1 MRNNCSK
8 EFNMKKTGIIIAAIA
23 LVAAAGTFAQPS
35 AKAKNA
41 DAKNA
46 PGFREPPKFEKP
58 SDADLKAYHDAELQ
72 SYKILLDAQVKAK
85 MVTQEW
91 ADARLA
97 ALKAM
102 QADCKG
108 FCFFFKG
115 SHIYM
120 ADQIGRPHFGH
131 KFHKRHNRGCKP
143 DCGPR
148 IERHHDG
155 RGPRHQ
161 RKDFSGDAAPQ
172 GEDSAILNER

>member
-1 MRNNCSK
+1 
-8 EFNMKKTGIIIAAIA
+8 MKKTGIIIAAIA

-85 MVTQEW
+85 MITQEW

-97 ALKAM
+97 ALKAF

-108 FCFFFKG
+108 QCFFFKA

-120 ADQIGRPHFGH
+120 ADHIGRPFFGPG
-131 KFHKRHNRGCKP
+131 FHKRHHGHGDKP
-143 DCGPR
+143 DCRPDDHRRHEHSNDFNGRPHPR
-148 IERHHDG
+148 FDPSFNE
-155 RGPRHQ
+155 
-161 RKDFSGDAAPQ
+161 AP
-172 GEDSAILNER
+172 DTTSNPNER

>member
-8 EFNMKKTGIIIAAIA
+8 ELNMKKTGIIIAAIA

-46 PGFREPPKFEKP
+46 AGFREPPKFEKP
-58 SDADLKAYHDAELQ
+58 SDADLKAYHDAEVQ

-108 FCFFFKG
+108 FCFFFKA

-131 KFHKRHNRGCKP
+131 KFHKRHQRGSKP

-155 RGPRHQ
+155 RGPRRQ

>member
-1 MRNNCSK
+1 
-8 EFNMKKTGIIIAAIA
+8 MKKTGIIIAAIA

-41 DAKNA
+41 PN
-46 PGFREPPKFEKP
+46 FRELPKFEKP
-58 SDADLKAYHDAELQ
+58 SDADLKAYHDAEVQ

-97 ALKAM
+97 SLKAM

-120 ADQIGRPHFGH
+120 ADKIGRPHFGH
-131 KFHKRHNRGCKP
+131 KFHKRHQHDGKAG
-143 DCGPR
+143 CGPR
-148 IERHHDG
+148 KERQ
-155 RGPRHQ
+155 RKGPR
-161 RKDFSGDAAPQ
+161 FENAPQ
-172 GEDSAILNER
+172 DAPAEVK

>member
-1 MRNNCSK
+1 
-8 EFNMKKTGIIIAAIA
+8 MKKTGIIIAAIA

-35 AKAKNA
+35 AKAKKP
-41 DAKNA
+41 DGAKL
-46 PGFREPPKFEKP
+46 PPPMFEPPKFEKP

-131 KFHKRHNRGCKP
+131 KFHKRH
-143 DCGPR
+143 
-148 IERHHDG
+148 HD
-155 RGPRHQ
+155 RSP
-161 RKDFSGDAAPQ
+161 APQ
-172 GEDSAILNER
+172 DEDSAIINER

>member
-1 MRNNCSK
+1 
-8 EFNMKKTGIIIAAIA
+8 MKKTIATIAAVTLIA
-23 LVAAAGTFAQPS
+23 MTGLFAQPKS
-35 AKAKNA
+35 APEFKA
-41 DAKNA
+41 
-46 PGFREPPKFEKP
+46 PPKFELP
-58 SDADLKAYHDAELQ
+58 ADADVKAYHDAEVQ

-102 QADCKG
+102 QTDCKG

-131 KFHKRHNRGCKP
+131 KFHKRH
-143 DCGPR
+143 
-148 IERHHDG
+148 HHDG
-155 RGPRHQ
+155 KHDERGPRHQ

>member
-1 MRNNCSK
+1 
-8 EFNMKKTGIIIAAIA
+8 MKKTIAAIAAIA
-23 LVAAAGTFAQPS
+23 LVSAAGLFAQPN
-35 AKAKNA
+35 AKAKNT

-46 PGFREPPKFEKP
+46 PNFREPPKFEKP

-97 ALKAM
+97 SLKAF

-115 SHIYM
+115 SHIPM

-131 KFHKRHNRGCKP
+131 KFHKRHQRGGKH
-143 DCGPR
+143 DGCGPR
-148 IERHHDG
+148 HHK
-155 RGPRHQ
+155 GPRFEGKPGFDRPFPPQ
-161 RKDFSGDAAPQ
+161 ENDGQAA
-172 GEDSAILNER
+172 N

>member
-1 MRNNCSK
+1 
-8 EFNMKKTGIIIAAIA
+8 MKKTGMMIAAVAIIAT
-23 LVAAAGTFAQPS
+23 AGMFAQN
-35 AKAKNA
+35 ATRTKKGDEKNL
-41 DAKNA
+41 
-46 PGFREPPKFEKP
+46 PQGGMPTFQPPKIERP
-58 SDADLKAYHDAELQ
+58 ADADLKAYHDAEAQ

-85 MVTQEW
+85 IVSQEW

-115 SHIYM
+115 SHIFM

-131 KFHKRHNRGCKP
+131 KFHKRHHHDGKH

-172 GEDSAILNER
+172 GEDSVTLNER

>member
-1 MRNNCSK
+1 
-8 EFNMKKTGIIIAAIA
+8 MKKTIATIAAVTLIA
-23 LVAAAGTFAQPS
+23 MTGLFAQPKS
-35 AKAKNA
+35 APEFKA
-41 DAKNA
+41 
-46 PGFREPPKFEKP
+46 PPKFELP
-58 SDADLKAYHDAELQ
+58 ADADVKAYHDAEVQ

-131 KFHKRHNRGCKP
+131 KFHKRHNRGGK
-143 DCGPR
+143 
-148 IERHHDG
+148 HDG

-161 RKDFSGDAAPQ
+161 REDFSGDAAPQ

>member
-1 MRNNCSK
+1 
-8 EFNMKKTGIIIAAIA
+8 MKKTGMMIAAVAIIAT
-23 LVAAAGTFAQPS
+23 AGMFAQN
-35 AKAKNA
+35 ATRTKKGEEKNFQ
-41 DAKNA
+41 KGGM
-46 PGFREPPKFEKP
+46 PTFQPPKIERP
-58 SDADLKAYHDAELQ
+58 ADADLKAYHDAEAQ

-85 MVTQEW
+85 IVSQEW

-108 FCFFFKG
+108 FCFFTKG
-115 SHIYM
+115 SHIFM

-131 KFHKRHNRGCKP
+131 KFHKRHHHDGKP

-161 RKDFSGDAAPQ
+161 RKDFSDDAAPQ

>member
-1 MRNNCSK
+1 
-8 EFNMKKTGIIIAAIA
+8 MKKTGIIIAAIA

-41 DAKNA
+41 DTKNA
-46 PGFREPPKFEKP
+46 PNFREPPKFEKP

-97 ALKAM
+97 SLKAM

-131 KFHKRHNRGCKP
+131 KFHKRHHHDGKL

-172 GEDSAILNER
+172 DEDSAIINER

>member
-1 MRNNCSK
+1 
-8 EFNMKKTGIIIAAIA
+8 MKKKRIMIAAVA
-23 LVAAAGTFAQPS
+23 LIAAAGMFAQN
-35 AKAKNA
+35 AMGTKKGEEKNFQ
-41 DAKNA
+41 KGGM
-46 PGFREPPKFEKP
+46 PPFQPPKIERP
-58 SDADLKAYHDAELQ
+58 SDADLKAYHDAEAQ

-85 MVTQEW
+85 IVSQEW

-115 SHIYM
+115 SHIFM

-131 KFHKRHNRGCKP
+131 KFHKRHHHDGKP

-148 IERHHDG
+148 IERHHDE

-172 GEDSAILNER
+172 GEDSAIINER

>member
-46 PGFREPPKFEKP
+46 PNFRELPKFEKP

-131 KFHKRHNRGCKP
+131 KFHKRHNRSGKP

-172 GEDSAILNER
+172 DAPAEVK

>member
-8 EFNMKKTGIIIAAIA
+8 ELNMKKTGIIIAAIA

-58 SDADLKAYHDAELQ
+58 SDADLKAYHDAEVQ

-102 QADCKG
+102 QTDCKG

-131 KFHKRHNRGCKP
+131 KFHKRH
-143 DCGPR
+143 
-148 IERHHDG
+148 HHDG
-155 RGPRHQ
+155 KHDERGPRHQ

>member
-41 DAKNA
+41 DAKPVPPA
-46 PGFREPPKFEKP
+46 PEFKVPPKMELP

-131 KFHKRHNRGCKP
+131 KFHKRHHHDGKP

-148 IERHHDG
+148 TERHHN
-155 RGPRHQ
+155 RAP
-161 RKDFSGDAAPQ
+161 APQ

>member
-1 MRNNCSK
+1 
-8 EFNMKKTGIIIAAIA
+8 MKKTGIIIAAIA
-23 LVAAAGTFAQPS
+23 IIATAGTFAQAG
-35 AKAKNA
+35 AKAKKT
-41 DAKNA
+41 DGAKL
-46 PGFREPPKFEKP
+46 PPPMFEPPKFEKP
-58 SDADLKAYHDAELQ
+58 SDADLKAYHDAEVQ

-97 ALKAM
+97 TLKAF

-131 KFHKRHNRGCKP
+131 KFHKRHHDGKH

-161 RKDFSGDAAPQ
+161 RKAFSGDAAPQ
-172 GEDSAILNER
+172 GEDSATLNER